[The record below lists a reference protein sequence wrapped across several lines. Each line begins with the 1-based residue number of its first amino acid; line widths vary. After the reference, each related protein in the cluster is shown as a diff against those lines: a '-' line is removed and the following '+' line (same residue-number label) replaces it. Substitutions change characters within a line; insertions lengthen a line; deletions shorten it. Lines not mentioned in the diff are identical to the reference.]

1 VKSIRIWRYA
11 VSFLTIASLLVNVV
25 LVLALLDIRRGLQS
39 AMTSA
44 RDALTVARTEPI
56 ELTVSVYEEVP
67 INTTVPI
74 SETFTIPLQFEFP
87 LSTQV
92 RTYVNIPLLGRQE
105 IVVPVEAII
114 PINETLELPVVMTIP
129 VNITPT
135 LELDVPVQVALPVEF
150 IEALESLID
159 GYEEGLRLPLR

>member
-1 VKSIRIWRYA
+1 MKTIRIWRYA
-11 VSFLTIASLLVNVV
+11 VSVLTIVSLLVNVF
-25 LVLALLDIRRGLQS
+25 LVLALIDIRQGLQS
-39 AMTSA
+39 AMMSA

-56 ELTVSVYEEVP
+56 ELTVSVHEEVP

-74 SETFTIPLQFEFP
+74 SETFTIPLRFDFP

-92 RTYVNIPLLGRQE
+92 TTFINIPLLGRQE
-105 IVVPVEAII
+105 IVVPVEAIV
-114 PINETLELPVVMTIP
+114 PISETLELPLVMTLP

-159 GYEEGLRLPLR
+159 GYEQGLRLRLR